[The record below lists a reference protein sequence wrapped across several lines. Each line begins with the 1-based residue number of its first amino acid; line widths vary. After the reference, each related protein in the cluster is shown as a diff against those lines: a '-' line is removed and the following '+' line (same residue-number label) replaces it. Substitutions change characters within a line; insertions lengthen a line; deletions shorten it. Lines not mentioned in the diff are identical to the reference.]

1 MLDKKYYH
9 NNLDKLKQMSEE
21 VCKDPFLP
29 CFHIYPKS
37 GWLNDPNG
45 LCQVDGTYHIY
56 FQYSPFDENKK
67 DILWGHVS
75 SKDLISFTREE
86 PFIYSDSE
94 FDRDGAYSGSAF
106 VANNEI
112 NFFYT
117 GNVKY
122 DGDYD
127 YVNDGREHNTIRV
140 KSKDGVT
147 YDYKELLLTNS
158 DYPVNMTKHV
168 RDPKIFNENNFYYMF
183 LGARN
188 REDKGLVLVYKSSDL
203 KDFSYFMTIESVENF
218 GYMWECPDYF
228 KLNKQGILICCPQGV
243 EKEDFK
249 YQNIYQAGYF
259 PINMDLENKKY
270 ELGDFYELDY
280 GFDFYAPQTFED
292 EKGRRILI
300 GWMGMPDADYTNP
313 TTKYKWQHCLTIPR
327 ELKYD
332 KGKLYQKP
340 ISELCKLRKE
350 KISLEKGDMCNLK
363 VYEAFSNNISSEFE
377 INLRGDVKLSYQD
390 ENLTLNMGENSFGR
404 KIRKV
409 KIENIENIRIYSDKS
424 SLEIFINDGSYVLST
439 RVYTKDY
446 LFYSKDLDFTI
457 YPLKNITIK

>member
-21 VCKDPFLP
+21 VSKDPFLP
-29 CFHIYPKS
+29 CFHIYPKA

-75 SKDLISFTREE
+75 SKDLINFTREE

-106 VANNEI
+106 IDNNEI

-127 YVNDGREHNTIRV
+127 YINDGREHNTIRV

-147 YDYKELLLTNS
+147 YDCKELLLTNS
-158 DYPVNMTKHV
+158 DYPANMTKHV
-168 RDPKIFNENNFYYMF
+168 RDPKIIDENNFYYMF

-188 REDKGLVLVYKSSDL
+188 SEDKGLVLVYKSSHL
-203 KDFSYFMTIESVENF
+203 KDFSYFMSIESVENF

-228 KLNKQGILICCPQGV
+228 KLSKQGILICCPQGV
-243 EKEDFK
+243 EKEEFK

-280 GFDFYAPQTFED
+280 GFDFYAPQTFKD

-340 ISELCKLRKE
+340 ISELCKLRE
-350 KISLEKGDMCNLK
+350 DEISLEKGDRCNLK

-390 ENLTLNMGENSFGR
+390 ENLTLNMGESSFGR
-404 KIRKV
+404 NIRKV

-439 RVYTKDY
+439 RVYSKDY

-457 YPLKNITIK
+457 YPLKNITIN

>member
-1 MLDKKYYH
+1 MLDRQYYQ

-67 DILWGHVS
+67 DIVWGHVS
-75 SKDLISFTREE
+75 SKDLINFTIEE
-86 PFIYSDSE
+86 PFIYSDSK

-106 VANNEI
+106 IANNEI

-127 YVNDGREHNTIRV
+127 YINDGREHNTIRV
-140 KSKDGVT
+140 KSKDGLT
-147 YDYKELLLTNS
+147 YNCKELLLTNS
-158 DYPVNMTKHV
+158 DYPKNMTKHV
-168 RDPKIFNENNFYYMF
+168 RDPKIIYENNFYYMF
-183 LGARN
+183 FGARN

-203 KDFSYFMTIESVENF
+203 KDFSYFMTIESIENF

-249 YQNIYQAGYF
+249 YQNIYQAGCF

-390 ENLTLNMGENSFGR
+390 ENLTLKMGENSFGR

-409 KIENIENIRIYSDKS
+409 KIENIENVRIYSDKS
-424 SLEIFINDGSYVLST
+424 SLEIFINDGYCVLST
-439 RVYTKDY
+439 RVYSLDY

>member
-1 MLDKKYYH
+1 MLDKKCYH

-45 LCQVDGTYHIY
+45 LCQFNGTYHIY

-67 DILWGHVS
+67 DIVWGHVS
-75 SKDLISFTREE
+75 SKDLINFTREE

-94 FDRDGAYSGSAF
+94 FDSDGAYSGSAF
-106 VANNEI
+106 IDNNEI

-117 GNVKY
+117 GNIKY

-127 YVNDGREHNTIRV
+127 YINDGREHNTIRV
-140 KSKDGVT
+140 ISKDGFSF
-147 YDYKELLLTNS
+147 DRKEVLLTNS
-158 DYPVNMTKHV
+158 AYPVNMTKHV
-168 RDPKIFNENNFYYMF
+168 RDPKIIYENNFYYMF

-188 REDKGLVLVYKSSDL
+188 KDNEGLVLVYKSSDL
-203 KDFSYFMTIESVENF
+203 SNFSYFMSIESAESF

-228 KLNKQGILICCPQGV
+228 KLNNQGILICCPQGV
-243 EKEDFK
+243 EKEGIK

-292 EKGRRILI
+292 ENGRRILI
-300 GWMGMPDADYTNP
+300 GWMGMPDANYTNP
-313 TTKYKWQHCLTIPR
+313 TTDYKWQHCLTIPR
-327 ELKYD
+327 ELEYYE
-332 KGKLYQKP
+332 GRLYQKP
-340 ISELCKLRKE
+340 ISELFKLRE
-350 KISLEKGDMCNLK
+350 DEISLEKGDRCNLK
-363 VYEAFSNNISSEFE
+363 VYEALSNGISSDFD
-377 INLRGDVKLSYQD
+377 INLRGDVKLSYKD
-390 ENLTLNMGENSFGR
+390 EILTLDMGESSFGR

-439 RVYTKDY
+439 RVYSLDY
-446 LFYSKDLDFTI
+446 LLYSKDLDFTI
-457 YPLKNITIK
+457 YTLKNITIK